1 MVATVI
7 YSFDH
12 KSGAET
18 FDPGDDDFVF
28 QGVHQ
33 LLTATKD
40 LGIIMVPK
48 DKVSDIAT
56 QPASAK
62 LTEVK
67 DLQLVAFMACY
78 MGWDVQP
85 SDYTPD
91 KIEVLKD
98 YGYDLIK
105 EYKDEEGIQAEADKF
120 RAS

>member
-1 MVATVI
+1 MAATVI

-78 MGWDVQP
+78 MGWDAQP
-85 SDYTPD
+85 DNYTD
-91 KIEVLKD
+91 EKGEVLKD

-105 EYKDEEGIQAEADKF
+105 EYKDYDGIQAEADKF